1 MSVKEE
7 TEILLAKILLSNF
20 DSKNYVDWAISV
32 IESGIESN
40 SLFILAGLDDE
51 DTEIREKYF
60 RKVVEE
66 LKIEINYED
75 FALLQNYAKFIA
87 EKVINGTLSQSK
99 GLSTMNEIVTKSDYD
114 PRYMQ
119 FFELDEDLDYL
130 NYSNNTIFNLE
141 LTKENKQEYIREEF
155 ILFLE
160 IENLKIDD
168 KIREYS
174 ICKNCNYI
182 GKPKLKVKYQF
193 RRPYKYYQWKCGK
206 CNSGEIEHFS
216 SQNGKRKII
225 ENIKNIC

>member
-87 EKVINGTLSQSK
+87 EKVINGTLS
-99 GLSTMNEIVTKSDYD
+99 
-114 PRYMQ
+114 
-119 FFELDEDLDYL
+119 
-130 NYSNNTIFNLE
+130 
-141 LTKENKQEYIREEF
+141 
-155 ILFLE
+155 
-160 IENLKIDD
+160 
-168 KIREYS
+168 
-174 ICKNCNYI
+174 
-182 GKPKLKVKYQF
+182 
-193 RRPYKYYQWKCGK
+193 
-206 CNSGEIEHFS
+206 
-216 SQNGKRKII
+216 
-225 ENIKNIC
+225 